1 MRFRLH
7 NQNAGQVKQNTTAI
21 AALSSQVAT
30 QSATV
35 TTQVTGEY
43 PVPTSGTIIIDD
55 TELTA
60 VTFADAFSNGISHA
74 YGASIFNV
82 TAAGDYTINIQLRV
96 TTGFDADRG
105 NNANR
110 GLYCAAYIQ
119 PADCRYR
126 VLARDLGCNE

>member
-7 NQNAGQVKQNTTAI
+7 TKSASTGQVTTNT
-21 AALSSQVAT
+21 AALDALLLRVDELE
-30 QSATV
+30 SAGLGGTSLV

-43 PVPTSGTIIIDD
+43 PVSTVGALDISDAV
-55 TELTA
+55 LTP

-96 TTGFDADRG
+96 TTGF
-105 NNANR
+105 NAI
-110 GLYCAAYIQ
+110 A
-119 PADCRYR
+119 
-126 VLARDLGCNE
+126 E